1 MWNAVMEEST
11 SGSVKLTERGGGV
24 GLEVRGAGMQR
35 ALSAGPRNRDLS
47 LSASGQAGGL
57 GKAPV
62 FGAPCFKL
70 ILNCCRSGWLQVA
83 AKEIVSSVNR
93 LPILAQSDL
102 YLILM

>member
-1 MWNAVMEEST
+1 MQSVEEST

-24 GLEVRGAGMQR
+24 GLEVRGARMQR
-35 ALSAGPRNRDLS
+35 ALSLLAL
-47 LSASGQAGGL
+47 GQAGGL

-83 AKEIVSSVNR
+83 AKESVSSVNR
-93 LPILAQSDL
+93 LPILAQSGL

>member
-1 MWNAVMEEST
+1 MQSVEEST

-24 GLEVRGAGMQR
+24 GLEVRGARMQG

-47 LSASGQAGGL
+47 LSTSGQAGGL
-57 GKAPV
+57 GKALV
-62 FGAPCFKL
+62 FGVPCFKL

-83 AKEIVSSVNR
+83 AKESVSSVNR
-93 LPILAQSDL
+93 LPILAQNGL